1 LETGTEEVPR
11 RVWSGTALQVLGRFF
26 GAACTL
32 GILYLTAESLV
43 PAAFGRFT
51 FYLAVFAWL
60 DSLANLGTGPV
71 AVQRTA
77 GHPERV
83 APVLAAARRIR
94 LGAASLGVLLVGGG
108 ALLAR
113 EPGAGWI
120 VLATL
125 YPLTHALELSLRPF
139 RHRISWGVP
148 VLIRAASHA
157 VSFALVALC
166 YAAGRHQPAL
176 YLVAVALGS
185 ATGNVLM
192 HLAARRHLP
201 RPPPSGRPVV
211 PERGLLNAALPLGIS
226 AMCAQTY
233 FYVDNLFVRALVG
246 EEELGHY
253 NVAVRFMSWTIML
266 AQYVTYTALPWLTQ
280 RHLAGALGPAIGR
293 LGPPLMALA
302 GLGCGLLVP
311 WTGEMLEVFQPGFGA
326 AGPSLQWLFAATV
339 AIYAGAMFATA
350 VVATGN
356 MLAMLWIAAAG
367 VVVNAAG
374 NAFAVPL
381 MGIEGAGM
389 VTFLTEVFVALAS
402 AAVLRRGGVRPGP
415 VWRWLGGPVLFG
427 VGAWLSSLLPLG

>member
-1 LETGTEEVPR
+1 LETGSEEVPR

-32 GILYLTAESLV
+32 AILYLTAESLA

-83 APVLAAARRIR
+83 APVLLAARRIR
-94 LGAASLGVLLVGGG
+94 FGAASLGVVLVGGG
-108 ALLAR
+108 AWLAG

-125 YPLTHALELSLRPF
+125 YPLSHTLELSITPYRN
-139 RHRISWGVP
+139 RIALGVP
-148 VLIRAASHA
+148 VLIRAASHGISA
-157 VSFALVALC
+157 ALVAW
-166 YAAGRHQPAL
+166 AWASGRHEPAF

-185 ATGNVLM
+185 TAGNVLM
-192 HLAARRHLP
+192 HLVARRHLP
-201 RPPPSGRPVV
+201 RTERPVV
-211 PERGLLNAALPLGIS
+211 AERGLLNAALPLGLS

-233 FYVDNLFVRALVG
+233 FYVDNLFVRAMVG

-266 AQYVTYTALPWLTQ
+266 AQYVTYTALPWLTR
-280 RHLAGALGPAIGR
+280 RHLAGALGPALAR
-293 LGPPLMALA
+293 LGPPLLALA
-302 GLGCGLLVP
+302 GLACGLLAP
-311 WTGEMLEVFQPGFGA
+311 WSSEMLELFQPGFGA
-326 AGPSLQWLFAATV
+326 AGPSLAWLFAATV
-339 AIYAGAMFATA
+339 AIYVGAMFATA

-367 VVVNAAG
+367 VALNVVG
-374 NAFAVPL
+374 NTFAVPAL
-381 MGIEGAGM
+381 GIEGAGL

-402 AAVLRRGGVRPGP
+402 AFVLWRANVRPGP
-415 VWRWLGGPVLFG
+415 LWRWLVGPALFG
-427 VGAWLSSLLPLG
+427 VGAWLSSMLPLG

>member
-1 LETGTEEVPR
+1 MDTGSEEVPR

-32 GILYLTAESLV
+32 GILYLTSRSLA

-51 FYLAVFAWL
+51 FYLAIFAWL
-60 DSLANLGTGPV
+60 DSLAGLGTGPV

-83 APVLAAARRIR
+83 APVLAAGRRIR
-94 LGAASLGVLLVGGG
+94 LAAASVGVLLVGGG

-113 EPGAGWI
+113 EPNAGWI
-120 VLATL
+120 ALATL
-125 YPLTHALELSLRPF
+125 YPLTHALELSITPF
-139 RHRISWGVP
+139 RNRISWGIP

-157 VSFALVALC
+157 ISLALVVWTDRL
-166 YAAGRHQPAL
+166 GGHEPAL

-185 ATGNVLM
+185 TAGNVLM

-201 RPPPSGRPVV
+201 RPEHPVV
-211 PERGLLNAALPLGIS
+211 PAPGVFRAALPLGLS

-233 FYVDNLFVRALVG
+233 FYVDNLFVRAMVG
-246 EEELGHY
+246 EEALGHY

-280 RHLAGALGPAIGR
+280 RHAAGALGPALGR
-293 LGPPLMALA
+293 LGPPLLALA
-302 GLGCGLLVP
+302 GLACGLLVP
-311 WTGEMLEVFQPGFGA
+311 WTSPLLEIFREGFGA
-326 AGPSLQWLFAATV
+326 AGPSLCWLFAATV

-356 MLAMLWIAAAG
+356 MVAMLWIAAAG
-367 VVVNAAG
+367 VVLNALG
-374 NAFAVPL
+374 NALAVPA
-381 MGIEGAGM
+381 MGIEGAGL

-402 AAVLRRGGVRPGP
+402 LAVLLRAGIRPGP
-415 VWRWLGGPVLFG
+415 AWRWLGGPLLFG
-427 VGAWLSSLLPLG
+427 LGAWLSYQLPLG